1 MEDCIDLISRTACLG
16 SRQRSVVCAT
26 VVQDMSCFLRAW
38 LQVILLS
45 CILAASVW
53 AALHGTLHLSHKNC
67 TGPVQA
73 TPEHTQVHRDLV
85 IHRDHFPT

>member
-26 VVQDMSCFLRAW
+26 VIQCISCLLRDW

-45 CILAASVW
+45 CILAASVF
-53 AALHGTLHLSHKNC
+53 AALHGTVHLSHKNY
-67 TGPVQA
+67 TGPFQA
-73 TPEHTQVHRDLV
+73 ALKHSQVHRDFV
-85 IHRDHFPT
+85 IHSGHFST